1 MQNYNWYS
9 TSSQQRFKRTII
21 NEPKITQF
29 SDEGRFLLGSAS
41 HPENVEMRD
50 RLIESVAEE
59 TLQKWVDYHAEMR
72 RKCSL
77 RKRQL
82 GIEQEEIDEKLRTY
96 PRKTYVI
103 EDDLDNNS
111 DGSQQ
116 SRMDYDRSKYVL
128 IRKLNPTPTTSSILP
143 PPVVESVSSDQIF
156 VDDSQPSTS
165 NVRWVVS
172 GKENNAEKHATSIDS
187 SLHSTRVATSSQ
199 ESSPRKV
206 ANGTVE
212 NRSTLIVTVPSSSTN
227 VVQECILNKYG
238 HCFAPK
244 VCPFAHNGVVRK
256 GGRKVSVTSG
266 WKRKLPNIPLC
277 PGYLNFKC
285 WNFDCE
291 KRHIMYPSDQDLTDL
306 SGI

>member
-29 SDEGRFLLGSAS
+29 SDKGRFPLGSAS
-41 HPENVEMRD
+41 HPDNVEMRD
-50 RLIESVAEE
+50 RLIESVSEE
-59 TLQKWVDYHAEMR
+59 TLQKWVDYNTELR
-72 RKCSL
+72 QKCSL

-82 GIEQEEIDEKLRTY
+82 GIKQEEIDETLRTY
-96 PRKTYVI
+96 PKKTYVI
-103 EDDLDNNS
+103 EDDLENGS

-128 IRKLNPTPTTSSILP
+128 IRKVNPIHTTTSILP
-143 PPVVESVSSDQIF
+143 PPVVGSVSSDQIF

-172 GKENNAEKHATSIDS
+172 GKENNAEKQVTSADS

-206 ANGTVE
+206 INGTVE
-212 NRSTLIVTVPSSSTN
+212 NRSTLIVTIPSSSTN

-238 HCFAPK
+238 HCFAPT

-256 GGRKVSVTSG
+256 GGR
-266 WKRKLPNIPLC
+266 
-277 PGYLNFKC
+277 
-285 WNFDCE
+285 
-291 KRHIMYPSDQDLTDL
+291 
-306 SGI
+306 